1 MIKSALVCHFIT
13 LSLCF
18 FIISIFVIKV
28 SSCCFFQETV
38 IRAGTPVHGDG
49 YFQSFRTCKLI
60 RQLFQQFYL
69 LGSEHYAFNH
79 GAYLQGGIFK
89 IGHQTY
95 GFQYT
100 VKIDAAFVTFITYPF
115 AQLYDQAESMNVSL
129 KFAVYT
135 ASFIMFNISA
145 H

>member
-1 MIKSALVCHFIT
+1 M
-13 LSLCF
+13 
-18 FIISIFVIKV
+18 IKV